1 MICFS
6 FCHLQIQL
14 ETKKKKVKNI
24 WQFFTMLGLITDCKY
39 MCINHRISKIK
50 AQGRLEK
57 EEKKENTYVLK
68 VTFSK

>member
-1 MICFS
+1 
-6 FCHLQIQL
+6 
-14 ETKKKKVKNI
+14 
-24 WQFFTMLGLITDCKY
+24 MLGLITDCKY